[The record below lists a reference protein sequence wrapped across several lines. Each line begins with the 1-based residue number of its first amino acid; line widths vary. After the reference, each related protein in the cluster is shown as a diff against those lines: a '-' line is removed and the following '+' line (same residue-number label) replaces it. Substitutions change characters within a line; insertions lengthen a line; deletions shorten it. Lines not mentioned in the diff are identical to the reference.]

1 MPAPANIMEKPR
13 NDRPGFYNNQAQ
25 VDDRAG
31 QWIVNRNAVLCIG
44 HCGRTTS
51 HFAAAG
57 CDSGGEPRS
66 RDAQQG
72 CPRAIRQKPECE
84 AQLHIYDYL
93 SASTMQGLFG
103 LDACPCC
110 SEINVP
116 IDFDAVAAI

>member
-1 MPAPANIMEKPR
+1 MFSHRRKNSLSRKWRMSQTSLQPAFFIPPKT
-13 NDRPGFYNNQAQ
+13 
-25 VDDRAG
+25 
-31 QWIVNRNAVLCIG
+31 G

-66 RDAQQG
+66 RDAQQR

-116 IDFDAVAAI
+116 IDFEAVAAI

>member
-1 MPAPANIMEKPR
+1 M
-13 NDRPGFYNNQAQ
+13 
-25 VDDRAG
+25 
-31 QWIVNRNAVLCIG
+31 
-44 HCGRTTS
+44 S
-51 HFAAAG
+51 
-57 CDSGGEPRS
+57 RS
-66 RDAQQG
+66 RDAQQR

-103 LDACPCC
+103 LDARPCC